1 MYELEESFRILRVT
15 VESRRPDAA
24 VVAVGSALPNDGTTF
39 VACGLARAFAEAGR
53 STLLVS
59 ASSVDKVADELSMR
73 IPPSFSLPN
82 AAVLRVER
90 EPNLNVA
97 YLPVNGGRRSPNS
110 KTVDL
115 LRELRSEYD
124 MIVVDVESI
133 PDSGQALELAREA
146 DSVLVAVR
154 MGRKPSKADR
164 SLAAELGDAIV
175 GVVPTNPRRRLPDAD
190 QETVRTAAPALEPL
204 PRLAS
209 KKKVGVA
216 G

>member
-1 MYELEESFRILRVT
+1 MYELEENFRILRVT
-15 VESRRPDAA
+15 VESRRPQAA
-24 VVAVGSALPNDGTTF
+24 VIAVGSALKDDGTTF

-53 STLLVS
+53 STLLVG
-59 ASSVDKVADELSMR
+59 ATSVEKIADELSMR

-82 AAVLRVER
+82 AAVLSVER

-97 YLPVNGGRRSPNS
+97 YLPINGGRRSQNS
-110 KTVDL
+110 RTVEM

-124 MIVVDVESI
+124 VVVVDVESI
-133 PDSGQALELAREA
+133 PNSGQAFELAREA
-146 DSVLVAVR
+146 DSLLVAVR

-164 SLAAELGDAIV
+164 SLAAEFGDAIV
-175 GVVPTNPRRRLPDAD
+175 GIVPTNPRRRSVQDPD
-190 QETVRTAAPALEPL
+190 TIRTAQPVSEQL

-209 KKKVGVA
+209 KKIGVA